1 LDITHILVIVLFRV
15 SSRRLAA
22 FPNGSGELEEIRRL
36 QGRWRNVR
44 ERESN
49 EAEL

>member
-22 FPNGSGELEEIRRL
+22 LPNGPGKLEEIRRL

-44 ERESN
+44 ERESKK
-49 EAEL
+49 AGL